1 MLKDL
6 CFEIIQ
12 KCPNNCSFCSSCS
25 SLDKENQISFVMFKK
40 VIDYFMSIGGIEEIS
55 LSGGEPLLHP
65 DLFEMISYCHKYR
78 IRTVLFTS
86 GIKPRVKIDTTN
98 CNLSNGERRI
108 VEMLNKFDFSA
119 ISKEEFLKL
128 KESGLDKI
136 VFDFQA
142 AQIDTYNEL
151 MGTKNQWTFVAD
163 SMIRAGMSD
172 IETDVHFIPL
182 KSNYRE
188 LPDIIELLNIA
199 EINNLSILN
208 FVPQG
213 RGEVNRE
220 TLELNDEEMKEFIEI
235 FNKHEKDFKGHIRI
249 GIPLIKEDKHL
260 YTAGL
265 SKLVIKYDGTVLPCP
280 AFKEYNIDDLR
291 RNGIEVFN
299 IYSNLESIE
308 VKSGYRT
315 KPLCKELY
323 RFDKSIK

>member
-213 RGEVNRE
+213 RGEINRE

-260 YTAGL
+260 CTAGL

-323 RFDKSIK
+323 GFDKSIK